1 MSVVPGGMLT
11 MTSRGPWGAQK
22 PGPGR
27 GPSRGWVWLAVALA
41 VAGLAALL
49 AGPGWL
55 PDAELVY
62 RAVIVVVFGGSFI
75 LFVAH
80 RLRGRFTQGV
90 IYAAIWLGIVLVLAI
105 GYAYR
110 GALRDVR
117 DRVMMEFM
125 PGSMDW
131 TPGMVRVSADRSGHY
146 MVDAMVNGVP
156 VRFMVDT
163 GATSVSLTLRD
174 AQRIGL
180 DPNSLNYSQAAE
192 TAGGRIRVAPVRLER
207 VAIGPIELTNVEAHV
222 NRAGAGESLLG
233 MSFLARL
240 TGFSVEEGY
249 LVLRR

>member
-1 MSVVPGGMLT
+1 
-11 MTSRGPWGAQK
+11 
-22 PGPGR
+22 
-27 GPSRGWVWLAVALA
+27 

-62 RAVIVVVFGGSFI
+62 RAVIVVVFGGSAI

-80 RLRGRFTQGV
+80 RLRGRLTQGV
-90 IYAAIWLGIVLVLAI
+90 IYAGIWLGVVLVLVI

-117 DRVMMEFM
+117 DRVVMEFM

-131 TPGMVRVSADRSGHY
+131 TPGTVRVSADRSGHY
-146 MVDAMVNGVP
+146 WVDALVNGVP
-156 VRFMVDT
+156 VRFLVDT
-163 GATSVSLTLRD
+163 GATTVALTPED
-174 AQRIGL
+174 ARRVGFDL
-180 DPNSLNYSQAAE
+180 AKLKYSQTAQTAA
-192 TAGGRIRVAPVRLER
+192 GPMKVAPIRIDR
-207 VAIGPIELTNVEAHV
+207 IAIGQIELTDVIADV
-222 NRAGAGESLLG
+222 SQVSGGESLLG

-249 LVLRR
+249 LILRR